1 MAQLMETAMLLCF
14 GLSWPFNIM
23 KSWNSRTAKGKSL
36 GFELLILLGYA
47 LGIAGKFLSHNVS
60 YVLVVYILDLLMV
73 STDLILTIR
82 NKFLDKRADRR
93 AEKEKEE
100 LKTALQEQTRQAEFE
115 KTRADQAIG
124 VRIGGGVKDTD
135 FGRAAAEPIVLQ
147 RGDENV

>member
-14 GLSWPFNIM
+14 GLSWPFNIL
-23 KSWNSRTAKGKSL
+23 KSWNSRTAKGKSV

-47 LGIAGKFLSHNVS
+47 LGIAGKFLSHNVT
-60 YVLVVYILDLLMV
+60 YVLVVYILDFLMV
-73 STDLILTIR
+73 TIDLVLTLR
-82 NKFLDKRADRR
+82 NKFLDKRSDRK
-93 AEKEKEE
+93 AEKEKADLQAAVEE
-100 LKTALQEQTRQAEFE
+100 KARQAEFE

-147 RGDENV
+147 RGDEQL

>member
-60 YVLVVYILDLLMV
+60 YVLVVYILDILMV
-73 STDLILTIR
+73 SADLILTIR

-93 AEKEKEE
+93 AEKEKADLQAAVEE
-100 LKTALQEQTRQAEFE
+100 NARQAEFE

-124 VRIGGGVKDTD
+124 VRIGGAARDTD

-147 RGDENV
+147 RGDELK